1 MSMCYLQ
8 SPGSQINIKKI
19 HTSVNFSYN
28 LYIHLIEPKINYGV
42 QNVSAKLHILLHNK
56 IYSIYGIIY
65 SSLLSLSS
73 LSSFLEVT
81 GFRICSL
88 WPTSSSPA
96 LCLVLSPTCLG
107 FVSGFNPVLFFRLV
121 RILTPIGFGL
131 SFV

>member
-8 SPGSQINIKKI
+8 SS
-19 HTSVNFSYN
+19 
-28 LYIHLIEPKINYGV
+28 L
-42 QNVSAKLHILLHNK
+42 QNVSVKLHILLHNK

-96 LCLVLSPTCLG
+96 LCLVNLSSMCEDSRCCGYLEKSKALNDANKSEYEL
-107 FVSGFNPVLFFRLV
+107 VNSKWLCIFR
-121 RILTPIGFGL
+121 
-131 SFV
+131 